1 MGVGGVAIL
10 GGENVFCLS
19 VVADH
24 QCTATGSML
33 CGLLAETTVL
43 ICAANHKD
51 IQECYE
57 SVFKGLFIF
66 CLLLPYL
73 TMFTY
78 CHILYIFIH
87 YSSDQI
93 L

>member
-1 MGVGGVAIL
+1 MITQKCGMEWLVGVGGVAIL

-19 VVADH
+19 GVADH

-57 SVFKGLFIF
+57 SVVFSF
-66 CLLLPYL
+66 
-73 TMFTY
+73 
-78 CHILYIFIH
+78 
-87 YSSDQI
+87 
-93 L
+93 